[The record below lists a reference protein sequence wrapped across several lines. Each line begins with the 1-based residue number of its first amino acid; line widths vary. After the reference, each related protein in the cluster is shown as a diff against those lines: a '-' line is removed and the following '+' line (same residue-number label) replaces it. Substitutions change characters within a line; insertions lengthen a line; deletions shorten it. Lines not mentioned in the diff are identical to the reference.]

1 MVTEEGA
8 LAREDS
14 SWKSV
19 SPCMLSVEAT
29 SRPTPCVIHF
39 FCKKRRES
47 GIMDDIEVF
56 FLANPHGGCFVLTEV
71 ISDLWL

>member
-1 MVTEEGA
+1 MTEEGA

-19 SPCMLSVEAT
+19 SPCMLLVEAT
-29 SRPTPCVIHF
+29 SRPSPCVAHF

-47 GIMDDIEVF
+47 EIMDDIEVL
-56 FLANPHGGCFVLTEV
+56 FLTNPHGGYFILTEF
-71 ISDLWL
+71 ISDL